1 MRNVVLGMQTSLDGY
16 VATPDGK
23 LDWAFAHFD
32 PDLNAAAMEALSELD
47 TILIGRVNYTE
58 QAAVWPHQQNP
69 MADLMNRLNKIVFS
83 RTLQQ
88 QQVDWPNARLATGS
102 PAEEIARLKQQ
113 PGKDIGVAGGARL
126 AQSLSK
132 EGLIDVYRLTVHPVV
147 LGSGK
152 PLFADL
158 ARPLNLKLV
167 GEKALA
173 SGVIILTYQRA

>member
-1 MRNVVLGMQTSLDGY
+1 MRNVVLGMQVSLDGY

-32 PDLNAAAMEALSELD
+32 PELNAAAMEAISQLD
-47 TILIGRVNYTE
+47 TILLGRVNYTE

-69 MADLMNRLNKIVFS
+69 MADLMNHLNKIVFS
-83 RTLQQ
+83 STV
-88 QQVDWPNARLATGS
+88 QQVEWANSRLASGS
-102 PAEEIARLKQQ
+102 PAEEIAQLKQQ
-113 PGKDIGVAGGARL
+113 PGKDIGVAGGARF

-147 LGSGK
+147 LGNGK

-167 GEKALA
+167 EAKPLA
-173 SGVIILTYQRA
+173 SGVLILTYERG

>member
-16 VATPDGK
+16 VATPEGK

-32 PDLNAAAMEALSELD
+32 PELNAAAMDAISQLD
-47 TILIGRVNYTE
+47 TILLGRVNYTE

-69 MADLMNRLNKIVFS
+69 LADLMNRLNKVVFS
-83 RTLQQ
+83 HTLE
-88 QQVDWPNARLATGS
+88 QVEWANARLASGS
-102 PAEEIARLKQQ
+102 PADEIAQLKQQ
-113 PGKDIGVAGGARL
+113 PGKDIGVAGGARF
-126 AQSLSK
+126 AQSLSR

-158 ARPLNLKLV
+158 ARPLNLMLADS
-167 GEKALA
+167 KALA
-173 SGVIILTYQRA
+173 SGVLVLTYERA